1 MRIIITDSIQ
11 KQLFDLT
18 NKKFSIEY
26 IKNYILPIIH
36 YVVFSKKNKF
46 IISGSQGIGKSTLLK
61 ILEKN
66 IQLFFNKKVITL
78 SLDNYYLSKLKR
90 KELAKKIHPL
100 LITRGVPGTHN
111 IKELIKAIKNFD
123 NSYYPYFLPIFDKLK
138 DDVSKKN
145 TKINFKAD
153 ILILE
158 GWCCGST
165 PIKKKYLHRN
175 INKLEKNF
183 DEKKVWRNYYNEMLK
198 DDYYRL
204 FSLFDKIIYL
214 KTPSFKYVLNWR
226 IKQEKMMKKNN
237 NKIMTKNE
245 IQKFILHY
253 EKLTKWM
260 MKTLPNNANLVIHI
274 DNNQKIKKIIYS

>member
-1 MRIIITDSIQ
+1 MRIMITDSIQ

-183 DEKKVWRNYYNEMLK
+183 DEKKIWRNYYNEMLK

-245 IQKFILHY
+245 MQKFILHY

>member
-1 MRIIITDSIQ
+1 MRIMITDSIQ

-123 NSYYPYFLPIFDKLK
+123 NSYYPYCLPIFDKLK

-145 TKINFKAD
+145 IKINFKAD

-183 DEKKVWRNYYNEMLK
+183 DEKKIWRNYYNEMLK

-245 IQKFILHY
+245 MQKFILHY

-260 MKTLPNNANLVIHI
+260 MKTLPNNANLVVHI

>member
-1 MRIIITDSIQ
+1 MITDSIQ

-183 DEKKVWRNYYNEMLK
+183 DEKKIWRNYYNEMLK

-245 IQKFILHY
+245 MQKFILHY